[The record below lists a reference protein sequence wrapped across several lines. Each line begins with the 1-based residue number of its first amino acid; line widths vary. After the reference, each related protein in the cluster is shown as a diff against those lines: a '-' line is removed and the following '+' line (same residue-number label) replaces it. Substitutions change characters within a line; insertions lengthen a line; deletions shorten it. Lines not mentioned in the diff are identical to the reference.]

1 MRPPPSEQ
9 HLAPRHQ
16 GALIVLGDRG
26 APRMTEQCLALE
38 QAGFRVEIQPDALH
52 ALDRARED
60 TPAAIVLRWSDQN
73 AEWLAT
79 MQQQCDEG
87 LPIRYLV
94 LIPPRDDQA
103 AERCI
108 AAGADMVADFNCSP
122 RELAARTYALL
133 RRPHMRVLPGADRQ
147 ELLGDLVIDPAARVV
162 RRGSTR
168 LRLSHVE
175 FTLLLALMRSR
186 GQVVTRAELYRAISA
201 TATKA
206 IGARAIDKH
215 MSVLRKKIEPD
226 IEAPRYILTVRDTG
240 YMVPRPTDPSP
251 SEPLG

>member
-1 MRPPPSEQ
+1 VTSPPPEQ

-26 APRMTEQCLALE
+26 APRMTERCLSLE
-38 QAGFRVEIQPDALH
+38 QAGFRVEIQPDALR

-60 TPAAIVLRWSDQN
+60 TPAAIVVRWSDRN

-79 MQQQCDEG
+79 MRQQCDEG
-87 LPIRYLV
+87 LPIRYLA
-94 LIPPRDDQA
+94 LIPPRDDEA
-103 AERCI
+103 VERCI
-108 AAGADMVADFNCSP
+108 AAGADMVADINCSP
-122 RELAARTYALL
+122 RELASRLYALL
-133 RRPHMRVLPGADRQ
+133 RRPHTRVLPAADRQ
-147 ELLGDLVIDPAARVV
+147 ELLGDLFIDPAARVV

-186 GQVVTRAELYRAISA
+186 GQIVTRAELYQAVSA

-206 IGARAIDKH
+206 VGARAIDQH
-215 MSVLRKKIEPD
+215 MSALRRKIEPD
-226 IEAPRYILTVRDTG
+226 IEAPRYILTFREAG
-240 YMVPRPTDPSP
+240 YMVPLPGDPSP
-251 SEPLG
+251 SEPLA